1 MPQHVHA
8 LRLLCTAVHQRLQR
22 QALFLCQ
29 ALCISLQASCLQAGI
44 YLLPV
49 QTLSD
54 PDASQAWQI
63 NHSAPVVPC
72 RRPRILTVFSWCRR
86 GHTPPSGFCRH
97 HSFMPAIAVTSNSGN
112 CLPRRDARLKI
123 PSMALTLKKYL
134 VGGSSA
140 SIAASVYSAPAL
152 GHSPVLRVDKSVGHS
167 SVPCKAP
174 PTFRAVEQT
183 DLSR

>member
-8 LRLLCTAVHQRLQR
+8 LRLLCTAVRQRLQR

-29 ALCISLQASCLQAGI
+29 ALCISLQVSCLQAGI

-54 PDASQAWQI
+54 PDASPAWQI
-63 NHSAPVVPC
+63 SHSAPAHPF
-72 RRPRILTVFSWCRR
+72 RRPRSRIVFSWCRR
-86 GHTPPSGFCRH
+86 GHTPPSGFCRR

-183 DLSR
+183 GLSR